1 MSIMKHNLPGHQARV
16 HPAFVSLV
24 DEANEASTDWSRS
37 IPKLR
42 DEFHRWFARD
52 RLTLMADAPAIKSVR
67 DVRIPS
73 ADQQLGVRVYTPNG
87 SPPFPGH
94 LYIHGGAFWLLHANH
109 FDKVCQDVAARARCV
124 VVSVDY
130 DLAPQA
136 RWPTQVEQCYAAL
149 SWMAEH
155 AADLGIDAARIS
167 IEGESAGGNLAATTT
182 LMARDRAGPTIIFQ
196 VLVDPE
202 MDTALNFPSVQEF
215 GHRWGM
221 EASNLKEANK
231 LYFRNIEDATT
242 KYGSPL
248 YAEDLSNLPP
258 ALIFTAE
265 CDPLR
270 DAGEAYGRRLWD
282 AGVEASVLRSVGHP
296 HGVGEFSTLTS
307 AAYRRTLKIAALLQ
321 AYGVAAFTPVE

>member
-1 MSIMKHNLPGHQARV
+1 MQHNLPGHQARV

-24 DEANEASTDWSRS
+24 DEANETKTDWSRPIS
-37 IPKLR
+37 KMR
-42 DEFHRWFARD
+42 DEFHRWFERD
-52 RLTLMADAPAIKSVR
+52 RVTLMSDAPAIKSVR
-67 DVRIPS
+67 DKRIS
-73 ADQQLGVRVYTPNG
+73 FAEEQTNVRVYTPNG

-109 FDKVCQDVAARARCV
+109 FDKVCQDVAARAQCV

-130 DLAPQA
+130 RLAPQA
-136 RWPTQVEQCYAAL
+136 RWPTQVKQCYAAL
-149 SWMAEH
+149 CWVREN
-155 AADLGIDAARIS
+155 AADLGIDAERIS
-167 IEGESAGGNLAATTT
+167 IEGESAGGNLAAATT
-182 LMARDRAGPTIIFQ
+182 LMARDRDGPKIIFQ

-202 MDTALNFPSVQEF
+202 MDTALTFPSVKEF

-221 EASNLKEANK
+221 EASNLQEANK
-231 LYFRNIEDATT
+231 LYFSNSEDATT
-242 KYGSPL
+242 QYGSPL

-282 AGVEASVLRSVGHP
+282 AGVEASVLRCVGHP

-307 AAYRRTLKIAALLQ
+307 AAYRRTLKIAALQQ
-321 AYGVAAFTPVE
+321 AYGIAAFTRVE